1 MPILSTF
8 FGITV
13 RMYNESGERH
23 HVPHIHCT
31 FGEKDAT
38 IDFDGNV
45 LEGTLPK
52 NKLKLV
58 EAWIE
63 IHKEELLENWILL
76 SNGEKHYR
84 IDPLK

>member
-58 EAWIE
+58 ETWIE